1 MDEGETGTRVEGARE
16 RGVEVRKRDLRASGK
31 SQRGGDRMRE
41 EGTPVRIAGILG
53 NWTGRALERNA
64 LFLREHG
71 ERTWGAEARVDV
83 ELRPWA
89 GGGAEAGDSQ

>member
-1 MDEGETGTRVEGARE
+1 MLSQDTKRMNEGVTGSRGVEGARE

-71 ERTWGAEARVDV
+71 EQRQE
-83 ELRPWA
+83 
-89 GGGAEAGDSQ
+89 

>member
-1 MDEGETGTRVEGARE
+1 MLSQDTRGMDEGVAGSGGVEGARE

-71 ERTWGAEARVDV
+71 ERRQE
-83 ELRPWA
+83 
-89 GGGAEAGDSQ
+89 

>member
-1 MDEGETGTRVEGARE
+1 M
-16 RGVEVRKRDLRASGK
+16 RKRDLRASGK

-71 ERTWGAEARVDV
+71 ERRQE
-83 ELRPWA
+83 
-89 GGGAEAGDSQ
+89 

>member
-1 MDEGETGTRVEGARE
+1 M
-16 RGVEVRKRDLRASGK
+16 RKRDLRASGK

-64 LFLREHG
+64 LLLREHG
-71 ERTWGAEARVDV
+71 ERTWEAEARVDV

-89 GGGAEAGDSQ
+89 GGGAEVGNTR

>member
-1 MDEGETGTRVEGARE
+1 MRE
-16 RGVEVRKRDLRASGK
+16 RGRN
-31 SQRGGDRMRE
+31 GDRMRE

-53 NWTGRALERNA
+53 HWTGRALERNA
-64 LFLREHG
+64 IP
-71 ERTWGAEARVDV
+71 ERTWGAVARVDV

>member
-71 ERTWGAEARVDV
+71 ERTWEAEA
-83 ELRPWA
+83 
-89 GGGAEAGDSQ
+89 

>member
-1 MDEGETGTRVEGARE
+1 MDEGETGPRVEGARE

-71 ERTWGAEARVDV
+71 EQRQEWM
-83 ELRPWA
+83 
-89 GGGAEAGDSQ
+89 

>member
-1 MDEGETGTRVEGARE
+1 
-16 RGVEVRKRDLRASGK
+16 
-31 SQRGGDRMRE
+31 MRE

-71 ERTWGAEARVDV
+71 ERTWEAEARVDV

-89 GGGAEAGDSQ
+89 GGEAEAGNSR